1 MGSQEPGMREKTR
14 SVLMSGAVAG
24 LVVATGMVQAAQQG
38 SVLVL
43 SGYHGTVPV
52 TQMNGKN
59 YVSVEAL
66 ARATNG
72 SMSFNGN
79 QIVLT
84 LPGAGGGGGAVSQQA
99 MQQTAQPQPAPQ
111 NIGFSKQF
119 LTAAIEEMST
129 LREWHSALATA
140 IANGFPVTAEL
151 VAPYQAQSVTNL
163 RLMQVAVSTQS
174 DQSAAQLISN
184 AFQKMKQLSDKYVA
198 KRANLDFV
206 SPDALK
212 NDSLNQ
218 GLIACGK
225 SLGAMAANGQF
236 VDDGTCN

>member
-1 MGSQEPGMREKTR
+1 MKQQTR
-14 SVLMSGAVAG
+14 SVLMTGAVASF
-24 LVVATGMVQAAQQG
+24 VVAAGMMQAAQQG

-43 SGYHGTVPV
+43 SGYQGTVPV

-84 LPGAGGGGGAVSQQA
+84 FPGAAGGGGASQQA
-99 MQQTAQPQPAPQ
+99 TQQSAQNQPAPQ
-111 NIGFSKQF
+111 NTGFSKQF
-119 LTAAIEEMST
+119 LAVAIEEMST

-140 IANGFPVTAEL
+140 IANGFPVTSQL
-151 VAPYQAQSVTNL
+151 VAPYQAQAATNL
-163 RLMQVAVSTQS
+163 RLTQVAVSTQS
-174 DQSAAQLISN
+174 DQSGAQLITN
-184 AFQKMKQLSDKYVA
+184 AFQKMKQLSDNYVA

-225 SLGAMAANGQF
+225 SLGAMAASGQF
-236 VDDGTCN
+236 VDDGTCD